1 MSSLDSKRVRSWSGI
16 RLPVFLY
23 HGEVDTIVPFS
34 HVDLYA
40 EVIPQG
46 NVRRLPGHD
55 HQIDNDLTQ
64 VADDIRRLCAG
75 S

>member
-40 EVIPQG
+40 GDFRATIIRSTTTSAGLPMTFAGCAPEV
-46 NVRRLPGHD
+46 
-55 HQIDNDLTQ
+55 DL
-64 VADDIRRLCAG
+64 
-75 S
+75 